1 MEKRFLASVLM
12 LMLLVMVLMPA
23 AEVHAAELEVLNCD
37 SAEGW
42 LTDVGGGQLGEF
54 TTVGVVDTADF
65 KEGTGALSMNSKD
78 SVAVNAFLNQ
88 SVTFVWTGNAFDVG
102 CGEEDAVLS
111 MWVYASNDNAFSVG
125 AKIQIGSAGV
135 PDVDNYEFVLNNGGN
150 KGGVLKAGWN
160 KIEWKLSDADKIGN
174 PDLTKINFI
183 KLYSILTPAD
193 TIVKI
198 DDVQLINAKAEVE
211 PPVEQ
216 DPPAQTGDVAA
227 PVAAFVGMVV
237 SAAALTVCA
246 KKRRP
251 NV

>member
-1 MEKRFLASVLM
+1 MKKRFMASILV
-12 LMLLVMVLMPA
+12 LMLLVVALTPA
-23 AEVHAAELEVLNCD
+23 GRVQAAELEVLNCD

-42 LTDVGGGQLGEF
+42 QTDVGGGVLGPF

-65 KEGTGALSMNSKD
+65 KEGTGALSMNSAD

-88 SVTFVWTGNAFDVG
+88 SVTFVWTGDAFDVG
-102 CGEEDAVLS
+102 CDAEDAVLS

-150 KGGVLKAGWN
+150 KAGVLKQGWN
-160 KIEWKLSDADKIGN
+160 KIEWKLSEADKIGN
-174 PDLTKINFI
+174 PDLSKINFI

-198 DDVQLINAKAEVE
+198 DGVELINTNAEEDAGDV
-211 PPVEQ
+211 PPV
-216 DPPAQTGDVAA
+216 TGDFAA
-227 PVAAFVGMVV
+227 PVAAFLGMGV
-237 SAAALTVCA
+237 SAAALTVCS
-246 KKRRP
+246 KKRRQSI
-251 NV
+251 